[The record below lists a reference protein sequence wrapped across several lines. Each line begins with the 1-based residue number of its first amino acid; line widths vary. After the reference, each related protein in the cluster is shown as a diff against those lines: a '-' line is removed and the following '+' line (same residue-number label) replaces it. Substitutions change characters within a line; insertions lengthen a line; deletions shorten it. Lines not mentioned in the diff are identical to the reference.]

1 MFDSFEDQTHI
12 KLFFLL
18 DNTDSLGR
26 FFHSLHEFGEIF
38 ISAVADIFC
47 NVAKSAYYLQDFI
60 IFHVF
65 TSSDF

>member
-26 FFHSLHEFGEIF
+26 FFHPLHEFREIF
-38 ISAVADIFC
+38 LSAVADIFC
-47 NVAKSAYYLQDFI
+47 NVAEGAYYLQHFI
-60 IFHVF
+60 IFHIF